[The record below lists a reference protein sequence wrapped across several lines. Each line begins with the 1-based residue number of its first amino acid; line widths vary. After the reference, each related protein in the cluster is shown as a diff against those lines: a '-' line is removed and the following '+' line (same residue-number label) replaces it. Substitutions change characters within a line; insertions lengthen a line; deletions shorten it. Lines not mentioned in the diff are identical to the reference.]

1 MRLEVMLMNVIFK
14 ISYNERCQHLGDL
27 QSSVNQYFPDES
39 VHDETKWVK
48 GPFKIQNILM
58 DFNVT

>member
-1 MRLEVMLMNVIFK
+1 MNVIFK